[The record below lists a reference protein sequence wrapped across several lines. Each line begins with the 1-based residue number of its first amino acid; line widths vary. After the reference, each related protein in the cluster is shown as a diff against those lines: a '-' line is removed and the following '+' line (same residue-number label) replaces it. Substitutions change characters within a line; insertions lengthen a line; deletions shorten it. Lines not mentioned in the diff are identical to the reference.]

1 MSGTTIIGS
10 LICTIIIAIGLFKTM
25 QVVQIDERERAQRR
39 QQTQP
44 APTKK
49 PASNPV
55 KEARNALQIAKLE
68 KQLAT
73 AQAQNLA
80 YQEKIQKLAPDWAK
94 AAKNKD
100 QINAY
105 KNRIDANKLVMD
117 KIIDLQVAKQEY
129 DG

>member
-10 LICTIIIAIGLFKTM
+10 LICTLIIVVGLLKTM
-25 QVVQIDERERAQRR
+25 QVVQIDERERVQKR
-39 QQTQP
+39 QPVKPTHPEKP
-44 APTKK
+44 AP
-49 PASNPV
+49 NPV

-73 AQAQNLA
+73 AQAQNIA
-80 YQEKIQKLAPDWAK
+80 YQEKIQKLSPDWAK
-94 AAKNKD
+94 AAKNKA
-100 QINAY
+100 QIDAY
-105 KNRIDANKLVMD
+105 KTRIDANNLVMD

>member
-10 LICTIIIAIGLFKTM
+10 LICAMIIAIGLFKTM

-39 QQTQP
+39 QPAQPTQP
-44 APTKK
+44 KK
-49 PASNPV
+49 PAPNPV

-73 AQAQNLA
+73 AQAQNLS
-80 YQEKIQKLAPDWAK
+80 YQEKIQKLSPDWAK
-94 AAKNKD
+94 AAKNKT

-105 KNRIDANKLVMD
+105 KTRIDANNLVMD